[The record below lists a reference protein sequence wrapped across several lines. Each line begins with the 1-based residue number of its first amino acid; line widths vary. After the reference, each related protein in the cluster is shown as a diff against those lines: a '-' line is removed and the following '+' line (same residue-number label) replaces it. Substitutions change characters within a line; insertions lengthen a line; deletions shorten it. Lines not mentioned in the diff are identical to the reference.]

1 MFLEPKELHSSELL
15 AYCTICTIILKPV
28 KEVELRGGARGR
40 FVANLGRRGASV

>member
-15 AYCTICTIILKPV
+15 AYSTIILKPV